1 MENTITIKELIEELK
16 NYNENFQ
23 VMVKGL
29 GEILNVNEIE
39 LDEEK
44 QTIIIG

>member
-29 GEILNVNEIE
+29 GEILTVSEIE

-44 QTIIIG
+44 QSIVIG